1 MANNVIDEGHNF
13 IRGYSKQEQGAA
25 VANYVTNYQ
34 FSNLNTTAKTIIGAI
49 NEIKGGQTT

>member
-13 IRGYSKQEQGAA
+13 IRGYSREEQGAA

-34 FSNLNTTAKTIIGAI
+34 FTDLDTDAKTIIDAI
-49 NEIKGGQTT
+49 NELKGAQT